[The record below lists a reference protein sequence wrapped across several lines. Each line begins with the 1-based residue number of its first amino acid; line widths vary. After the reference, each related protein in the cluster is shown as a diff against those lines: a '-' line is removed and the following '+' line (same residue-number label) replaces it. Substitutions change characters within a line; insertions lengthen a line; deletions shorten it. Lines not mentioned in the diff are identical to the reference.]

1 MTIITVIFLISEAC
15 PMIIDLGTSEQMTE
29 PVFPT
34 LEKVKRYDW
43 PLYSTYS
50 NPEPVSSADKSPKNG

>member
-1 MTIITVIFLISEAC
+1 
-15 PMIIDLGTSEQMTE
+15 MIIDLGTSEQMTE